1 MRSSSSAGESGGMAQ
16 LQAHASPFRDL
27 GIRLISAAVML
38 PAAFAAVWFGGPVFD
53 TAVVLITGLLAWEA
67 GAMCGLRSGDPV
79 RWLLILAIMIP
90 PVAEI
95 ATDVTMG
102 FIAMAGCALA
112 VLLIGVTAVRRLT
125 LLAPLLVLY
134 LAGAGVSAIWLRA
147 QPDGWPV
154 WVLLLVIVVTT
165 DVGAY
170 ITGRLVGGPK
180 LAPAISPAK
189 TWSGAVGA
197 LAASMG
203 AAALFAMGYDAAM
216 VILLPMV
223 VVLSISS
230 QIGDLFES
238 WLKRRAGIKDSGN
251 MIPGHGGVFDR
262 LDGFLAAVPALT
274 AMLALMPLLDLP
286 VWR

>member
-1 MRSSSSAGESGGMAQ
+1 MVQ

-27 GIRLISAAVML
+27 GIRLLSAAVML

-67 GAMCGLRSGDPV
+67 GAMCGLRSGDPA
-79 RWLLILAIMIP
+79 RWLLIVAIMVP

-102 FIAMAGCALA
+102 FLATAGFALA
-112 VLLIGVTAVRRLT
+112 VFVLSLSVARRLT
-125 LLAPLLVLY
+125 WLAPVLVLY

-147 QPDGWPV
+147 QPEGWPI
-154 WVLLLVIVVTT
+154 WVLLLTIVVTT

-170 ITGRLVGGPK
+170 ITGRLLGGPK
-180 LAPAISPAK
+180 LAPMISPAK
-189 TWSGAVGA
+189 TWSGALGA
-197 LAASMG
+197 LAASM
-203 AAALFAMGYDAAM
+203 AAAVLFSLGYDAAM
-216 VILLPMV
+216 VVLLPMV
-223 VVLSISS
+223 VLLSVSS
-230 QIGDLFES
+230 QVGDLFES

-262 LDGFLAAVPALT
+262 LDGFLAAVPALA
-274 AMLALMPLLDLP
+274 AMLALMPLLDVP
-286 VWR
+286 AWR